1 MNIQT
6 YLTVG
11 AIALAAP
18 VTAAF
23 AQSDYP
29 SRTVEIYVGFAAGGP
44 VDLATRAIAPFIEKH
59 LGGSVAVINRPG
71 AAGTVAAIQ
80 TANADPDGY
89 TIMMLSYPALVTALY
104 GVEEPPYSIDDLEFL
119 GNVTSDPHNLFVN
132 VDSPYQTLDDFLAA
146 AREKPG
152 ELNVNA
158 AGVGGA
164 AHLALL
170 VFEQEAGVDLNYVPA
185 DGGAGTLTQVLGG
198 HVDAGI
204 STLSTLVPYVQENQM
219 RLLASFSAERNP
231 QLPDAPTAAE
241 HGVDVQW
248 GALRGFA
255 APAGLPENV
264 HNALTGAIDAAMHD
278 PEFLAAAEKQAIPLL
293 YMTGEEFR
301 ATVEND
307 VERLDALW
315 ETSPWVEQ

>member
-1 MNIQT
+1 MTIRVSMT
-6 YLTVG
+6 IG
-11 AIALAAP
+11 AFALAAS
-18 VTAAF
+18 AAF

-29 SRTVEIYVGFAAGGP
+29 SQTIEINVGFAAGGP

-59 LGGSVAVINRPG
+59 LDGTVAVINRPG
-71 AAGTVAAIQ
+71 AAGTVAAIE
-80 TANADPDGY
+80 TANAEPDGY

-104 GVEEPPYSIDDLEFL
+104 GVEEPPYTIDGLEFL

-132 VDSPYQTLDDFLAA
+132 ADSPYQTLDDFLAA
-146 AREKPG
+146 AREAPG

-170 VFEQEAGVDLNYVPA
+170 VFESESGVDLNYVPA

-204 STLSTLVPYVQENQM
+204 STLSTLVPYVEENQM
-219 RLLASFSAERNP
+219 RLLATFSAERNP
-231 QLPDAPTAAE
+231 QLPDAPTATE
-241 HGVDVQW
+241 QGVNVEW

-255 APAGLPENV
+255 APAGLPEDV
-264 HNALTGAIDAAMHD
+264 KTALTEAIDAAMHD
-278 PEFLAAAEKQAIPLL
+278 PEFLALAESQAIPLQ

-301 ATVEND
+301 AAVEAD
-307 VERLDALW
+307 VESLDELW
-315 ETSPWVEQ
+315 ETSPWVVE

>member
-1 MNIQT
+1 MNIRV
-6 YLTVG
+6 YA
-11 AIALAAP
+11 AIGALALAGQG
-18 VTAAF
+18 TAAF

-29 SRTVEIYVGFAAGGP
+29 SRTIEIYVGFAAGGP

-59 LGGSVAVINRPG
+59 IGGSVAVINRPG

-80 TANADPDGY
+80 TANAEPDGY
-89 TIMMLSYPALVTALY
+89 TIMMLSYPALVTSLY
-104 GVEEPPYSIDDLEFL
+104 GVEEPPYTIDGLEFL

-132 VDSPYQTLDDFLAA
+132 TASPYKTLDDFLAA

-152 ELNVNA
+152 EINVTA

-170 VFEQEAGVDLNYVPA
+170 VFEGEAGVDLNYVPA

-204 STLSTLVPYVQENQM
+204 TTLSTLVPYVQENQM
-219 RLLASFSAERNP
+219 RILASFSAERNP
-231 QLPDAPTAAE
+231 QLPEAPTAAE
-241 HGVDVQW
+241 QGVDVQW

-255 APAGLPENV
+255 APAGLPEDV
-264 HNALTGAIDAAMHD
+264 HAALTGAIDAAMHD
-278 PEFLAAAEKQAIPLL
+278 PEFLALAKKQAIPLL

-301 ATVEND
+301 TTVDTD
-307 VERLDALW
+307 VERLDTLW
-315 ETSPWVEQ
+315 ETTPWVEQ